1 MSLAAVMR
9 LYWHSRCPVDEAF
22 KQVQQLW
29 IAPVVSE
36 RKEHRLNMAGF
47 KNLEDLVGDL
57 EAGLQKLRA
66 GKLEPE
72 ELTPLVDDARELCD
86 RLVLLRFKAHE
97 FAYEVRRKGPQ
108 GGADEQAIERQPVR
122 PFRIGAAYQTSLID
136 AIEEVSREQAEQA
149 ADARRL
155 AGTPDLFDFA
165 AEPRAGAAV
174 SPEPVVDAEEVSE
187 VALGAEEVSEVALG
201 AEEVSEVALG
211 AEEVSEV
218 AEEDWSEVEDDFSI
232 VPDEEAPDSV
242 VEQKEVLEPVAVAED
257 VPSAKHEGKSTP
269 PEDNAPSLAEH
280 MEMKAIGDL
289 RKAFSLVEKYECIKG
304 LFQDDAVLFD
314 RVLDAL
320 DNAGD
325 YQLALL
331 WLKQHVPGFDT
342 WDQEDPTVLRFLERV
357 QRRYAPC

>member
-1 MSLAAVMR
+1 
-9 LYWHSRCPVDEAF
+9 
-22 KQVQQLW
+22 
-29 IAPVVSE
+29 
-36 RKEHRLNMAGF
+36 MAGF

-165 AEPRAGAAV
+165 AEPMAGAAV
-174 SPEPVVDAEEVSE
+174 SPEPVVD
-187 VALGAEEVSEVALG
+187 